1 MQNDDALNDLSLDAE
16 PKKEGEIPT
25 LKNNYEIWLK
35 FFARAF
41 FSYLP
46 LSVYIIVN
54 IPYFTTPPQ
63 DEQPFLKGLF
73 LALSYVF
80 VSQSNMTYI
89 TSEVKG
95 SLLLGAKIF
104 LGILCIAFFATDKF
118 AILWWHFIPF
128 LIASFM
134 TLYYTIKN

>member
-1 MQNDDALNDLSLDAE
+1 M
-16 PKKEGEIPT
+16 
-25 LKNNYEIWLK
+25 
-35 FFARAF
+35 
-41 FSYLP
+41 P